1 MPAGSGVPGDSVTAD
16 PVQAMGDSMG
26 DLAGGTVKGGCIDGF
41 TNERGIE
48 K

>member
-1 MPAGSGVPGDSVTAD
+1 MESVTAD
-16 PVQAMGDSMG
+16 PVQATGYSMG

-41 TNERGIE
+41 TNGRGIE